1 MQEKT
6 SVQVN
11 TEVQHNMI
19 LKDDGFG
26 VERFLKNN
34 KPWVLKRIQITF
46 LCSAGCIEE

>member
-26 VERFLKNN
+26 VDVF
-34 KPWVLKRIQITF
+34 
-46 LCSAGCIEE
+46 